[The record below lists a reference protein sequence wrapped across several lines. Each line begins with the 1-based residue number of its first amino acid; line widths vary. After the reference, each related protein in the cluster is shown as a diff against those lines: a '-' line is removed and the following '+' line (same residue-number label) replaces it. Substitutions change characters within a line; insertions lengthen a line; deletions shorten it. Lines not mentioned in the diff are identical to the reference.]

1 MVYFEPVTCFS
12 FEFHIELSKS
22 PRGSDWI
29 IPGKQLDSDY
39 YFSLGERQ
47 SCLSPI
53 GSFRFK
59 DKIVVKHLENFGAS
73 PVDDKGMISRCDGI
87 IWGL

>member
-1 MVYFEPVTCFS
+1 LSQSHAFLS
-12 FEFHIELSKS
+12 EFHIELSKS

-39 YFSLGERQ
+39 FLTRGKA
-47 SCLSPI
+47 CLSPI

-59 DKIVVKHLENFGAS
+59 DKILVEHLEGRKTFGH
-73 PVDDKGMISRCDGI
+73 
-87 IWGL
+87 LQ

>member
-39 YFSLGERQ
+39 FFTGGKA
-47 SCLSPI
+47 CLSPI

-59 DKIVVKHLENFGAS
+59 DKILVEHLGRTQTFGH
-73 PVDDKGMISRCDGI
+73 
-87 IWGL
+87 LQ

>member
-1 MVYFEPVTCFS
+1 MGKHGKGTEGQFFFWQLLLARRVVLSLVWQIRELLEMVYFEPVTWFS

-39 YFSLGERQ
+39 FFYWG
-47 SCLSPI
+47 
-53 GSFRFK
+53 
-59 DKIVVKHLENFGAS
+59 
-73 PVDDKGMISRCDGI
+73 KGMSFPYRFV
-87 IWGL
+87 